1 MGEQLGLIGSAKHRV
16 SDITDGLYRT
26 SQISDR
32 LEKAPPIL
40 SVAHPLSVRFLV
52 QRILILAGVAALS
65 LNLASREPEAL
76 SLRPD
81 TSHAALISL
90 GDDYGQVQQWAT
102 AVAEATDTLESPERA
117 RAMAH
122 QLAQVMSPLE
132 EDFENTTAAL
142 STAQIEQILPLWER
156 LVFAHAGVL
165 LLQERA
171 STLGVDPALDPSEL
185 HDLAYQL
192 SVVLDFAAEI
202 QRMALSEL
210 ITPAP
215 TPLRVS

>member
-1 MGEQLGLIGSAKHRV
+1 
-16 SDITDGLYRT
+16 
-26 SQISDR
+26 
-32 LEKAPPIL
+32 
-40 SVAHPLSVRFLV
+40 VRSLV

-65 LNLASREPEAL
+65 LNLASRGPEAL

-81 TSHAALISL
+81 TSRAALMSL
-90 GDDYGQVQQWAT
+90 GDDYGQAQQWAT

-122 QLAQVMSPLE
+122 QLAQVMGPLE

-192 SVVLDFAAEI
+192 SVVLDVALQI
-202 QRMALSEL
+202 QRLALSEL

-215 TPLRVS
+215 TPLRLS

>member
-1 MGEQLGLIGSAKHRV
+1 
-16 SDITDGLYRT
+16 
-26 SQISDR
+26 
-32 LEKAPPIL
+32 
-40 SVAHPLSVRFLV
+40 VR
-52 QRILILAGVAALS
+52 RILILAGVAALS
-65 LNLASREPEAL
+65 LNLASRGPEAL

-81 TSHAALISL
+81 TSRAALMSL
-90 GDDYGQVQQWAT
+90 GDDYSQAQQWAT

-122 QLAQVMSPLE
+122 QLAQVMGPLE

-171 STLGVDPALDPSEL
+171 STLGVDPTLEPSEL

-192 SVVLDFAAEI
+192 SVVLDVAVQI
-202 QRMALSEL
+202 QRLALSEL

-215 TPLRVS
+215 TPLRLS